1 MQIHPRGRCTPASL
15 TDFALIGIFGLN
27 FAAEIHIMAMAT
39 LACALLVSSAPVTV
53 KSLPLDK
60 VPNLA
65 GFAVYRPDSIPVGYT
80 LVRANLYT
88 WETKTLL
95 KLTYTNRKALT
106 QMDIIQSP
114 STKATHGQN
123 IKSLLSAGK
132 VDLDIAPEMTFVTGR
147 KSSTDLGLAG
157 TLITAPSADKV
168 LQSVVLWKPSQN

>member
-1 MQIHPRGRCTPASL
+1 MALAS
-15 TDFALIGIFGLN
+15 
-27 FAAEIHIMAMAT
+27 

-65 GFAVYRPDSIPVGYT
+65 GFAVYRPDSIPVGYK

-88 WETKTLL
+88 WESKSLL
-95 KLTYTNRKALT
+95 KLTYTNRTALT
-106 QMDIIQSP
+106 QMDLVQCP
-114 STKATHGQN
+114 STKSPHGQN

-132 VDLDIAPEMTFVTGR
+132 VELDIAPEMTFVTSR

-157 TLITAPSADKV
+157 TLITAPSAEKV
-168 LQSVVLWKPSQN
+168 LQSMVLWKPSQG